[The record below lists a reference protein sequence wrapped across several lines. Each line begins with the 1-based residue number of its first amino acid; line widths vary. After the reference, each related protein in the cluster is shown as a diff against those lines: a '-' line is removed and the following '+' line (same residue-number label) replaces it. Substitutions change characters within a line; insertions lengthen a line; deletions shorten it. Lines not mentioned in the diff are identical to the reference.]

1 MVAKSSSNTPL
12 ISVVIPVYNV
22 EKTIRACI
30 ESVLNQTFDLFEVIF
45 VDDGSSDR
53 SVDIIKEFTDS
64 RMRVITQENRG
75 LAGARNTGIRASK
88 APFVALLDSDDLWH
102 PEKLERHFKHLCDN
116 PLLGVSYS
124 ASQFIDDDGTPMG
137 ISQRPKLHDITPQHI
152 LCRNPVGNG
161 SAPVIRMLALQ
172 DVAFAEEI
180 NGQVRTSYFREKLRQ
195 SEDIELWTRLA
206 LNTNWQFAGLEQEL
220 TYYRVNASGLSA
232 NLEKQLKSWTIAMEM
247 NYRGNETFF
256 DIHLPLAKAYQKRY
270 LARRAIQSHQGLTA
284 IRLIAEALATDARIL
299 TQEPARTAVTSV
311 CAVLALLPGKVYD
324 GFQNLALTLTQPKSA

>member
-53 SVDIIKEFTDS
+53 SVDIIQEFTDS

-124 ASQFIDDDGTPMG
+124 ASQFIDEDGVPMG
-137 ISQRPKLHDITPQHI
+137 ISQRPKLKDITPQHI

-161 SAPVIRMLALQ
+161 SAPVIRKLALQ
-172 DVAFAEEI
+172 DIAFAEEVD
-180 NGQVRTSYFREKLRQ
+180 GQIRTSFFREKLRQ

-206 LNTNWQFAGLEQEL
+206 LNTNWQFAGLGKEL

-256 DIHLPLAKAYQKRY
+256 DIHLPLARAYQKRY

-284 IRLIAEALATDARIL
+284 IKLIAEALATDARIL
-299 TQEPARTAVTSV
+299 SEEPARTIVTSL
-311 CAVLALLPGKVYD
+311 CAVLALLPGRVYD